1 MWQVFAY
8 PFTSRIGTFPRGPHA
23 ASARCG
29 RLMTRMVM
37 VVLLILGL
45 GVAAQASQESPR
57 TSVANP
63 GSEAPK
69 ARCQMR
75 QQGVRM

>member
-1 MWQVFAY
+1 
-8 PFTSRIGTFPRGPHA
+8 
-23 ASARCG
+23 
-29 RLMTRMVM
+29 MTRMVM

-57 TSVANP
+57 TRVANP